1 MKKYLVL
8 IDNQETFVTNDKREA
23 HKIYNYYYD
32 RHIPVAMYKV
42 VQFSY

>member
-8 IDNQETFVTNDKREA
+8 IDNQETFVTNDEREA
-23 HKIYNYYYD
+23 YKIYNDYYD

-42 VQFSY
+42 VQFSC